1 MMRDEYPRLEKRLQ
15 ALSDPFRLNILHLLA
30 THEEMPVGDI
40 VRALGKSQPLVSF
53 HLRQLHDVGLVRKRQ
68 RGRQTYYAL
77 DDEQVAQC
85 QQMLTTLIPPRQAH
99 RPLAP
104 DLPAITGIA
113 RSPDIALGAGPQA
126 RARRSATSGIGLSGL
141 PGGSVPVPPS

>member
-1 MMRDEYPRLEKRLQ
+1 MAVTRDAYPRLEKRLQ
-15 ALSDPFRLNILHLLA
+15 ALSDPFRLDILHLLA
-30 THEEMPVGDI
+30 THEEMPVGDL

-53 HLRQLHDVGLVRKRQ
+53 HLRQLHEVGLVRKHQ

-99 RPLAP
+99 RPIIAAARGP
-104 DLPAITGIA
+104 DTEVG
-113 RSPDIALGAGPQA
+113 
-126 RARRSATSGIGLSGL
+126 
-141 PGGSVPVPPS
+141 